1 MDRIH
6 PTTALALAAVA
17 LVIGLVAGAAGSSD
31 DIPCQAGEVYV
42 VDTERCVSGTDHE
55 AHNGHDPDSAESR
68 RDRAAAMAEAKSQLA
83 LDQAEAER
91 EDLLTTAERTI
102 EQYGMSCN
110 ASVAPTVDM
119 STLSR
124 TCLMQLDI
132 ACNPDVFEGYVS
144 LPGFPPIRCPWP
156 PTDPDAES
164 PANSIPPF
172 PNHWYHGDH

>member
-42 VDTERCVSGTDHE
+42 VDTDTCASAFDHE
-55 AHNGHDPDSAESR
+55 AHAGHEPETPPASETPVRDPEYPRSNSTVVDLGCPDPLPKAVKMGDV
-68 RDRAAAMAEAKSQLA
+68 RDVSMMCKA
-83 LDQAEAER
+83 
-91 EDLLTTAERTI
+91 
-102 EQYGMSCN
+102 
-110 ASVAPTVDM
+110 
-119 STLSR
+119 
-124 TCLMQLDI
+124 QLDI
-132 ACNPDVFEGYVS
+132 ACNPEDYPGYSAIPGYPS
-144 LPGFPPIRCPWP
+144 LECPWP